1 MRTYP
6 PRVFESVQRSFD
18 VALSSS
24 LERIITAYGPRV
36 FVVDTYGDHAIS
48 YAGIIDLTGSSP
60 LTQTGMTDFM
70 PDRAVIN
77 VAQHKCVKGD
87 VVTLLKRIQK
97 FSMVQDIGARA
108 DSVESLPLSF
118 SYLGRLEEDAVTL
131 LKRIQK
137 FSTTQDIRALVAA
150 RIFNSISFA
159 IVKGVGAQIVS
170 RFPSNFAFN
179 DAIADEVDTL
189 SISLAFEDV
198 VDVIEDPIATGSL
211 RAISGYVDIRTRYY
225 NIKNYSFSA
234 IDHIGHG
241 THVESITDNN
251 YVKGASYYVRNVL
264 CYTTDLLS
272 AFDDAIADGV
282 DVQSVS
288 LDFKD
293 AFDVTEDPIAIG
305 TILSVERNIL
315 TSVVARNDCLILG
328 SIESFAPRMI
338 TPGPSDINRSNL
350 DKVLKGNEAIIVVLS
365 DIRISAFIYLNIWI
379 SELDIIA
386 LRISASQLE
395 TIPGMEGSELLWHF
409 LGELRETSNS
419 TDLSKMWTVMMESKI
434 NIDMEITR
442 KLLAVLIDLEASL
455 NMRHA
460 IINEGKVKKN
470 TKIVKSV
477 AFFRE
482 LQDRELPL
490 KRDLMLQIDETH
502 MSTFEKRENILT
514 SVATGNDGLVFGSI
528 QNSTPWMIIAGASD
542 TERRILN
549 KLLLG
554 NEAILVEH
562 IRTRYYSIENLNFS
576 ARDHTGMELNMAS
589 ITKVLGELRE
599 TSNST
604 DLSKMWAV
612 MMEREINTNLETTRK
627 LLAVLIDLE
636 ASLNRR
642 HVIINEGRLAVY
654 KVRNVLC
661 YTTDLLSA
669 FDDAIADGVD
679 VQSILLAFEDAF
691 DVTEDPISIGTIL
704 SVERNILTSVV
715 VGNDGLIRDSIES
728 FASWMIN
735 PGPSDINQSI
745 LDKVLKVNEAIIV
758 VSFRKHW
765 KEVHVTWAQLEKKQ
779 DKDAT
784 LQDFDGALGFTVR
797 GDGVAIP
804 SDAVKA

>member
-1 MRTYP
+1 MNAC
-6 PRVFESVQRSFD
+6 S
-18 VALSSS
+18 
-24 LERIITAYGPRV
+24 RV

-48 YAGIIDLTGSSP
+48 YAGIIDLIGSSP

-97 FSMVQDIGARA
+97 FSMVQDIGTRA
-108 DSVESLPLSF
+108 DVH
-118 SYLGRLEEDAVTL
+118 
-131 LKRIQK
+131 
-137 FSTTQDIRALVAA
+137 
-150 RIFNSISFA
+150 IFNRINSFIA
-159 IVKGVGAQIVS
+159 NGVRAQIVS
-170 RFPSNFAFN
+170 RFSSNLFAFN

-211 RAISGYVDIRTRYY
+211 RAVKKNILTFVVVGNNGLVLGSIPNSTPWMIIAKASDIERRII
-225 NIKNYSFSA
+225 NKVLLGNEA
-234 IDHIGHG
+234 ILVGRCI
-241 THVESITDNN
+241 N
-251 YVKGASYYVRNVL
+251 A
-264 CYTTDLLS
+264 LS
-272 AFDDAIADGV
+272 SSMECAFDDAIADGV

-350 DKVLKGNEAIIVVLS
+350 DKVLLGNEAIIVVLS

-419 TDLSKMWTVMMESKI
+419 TDLLKMWTVMMESKI

-554 NEAILVEH
+554 NGAILVEP
-562 IRTRYYSIENLNFS
+562 
-576 ARDHTGMELNMAS
+576 
-589 ITKVLGELRE
+589 
-599 TSNST
+599 
-604 DLSKMWAV
+604 
-612 MMEREINTNLETTRK
+612 
-627 LLAVLIDLE
+627 
-636 ASLNRR
+636 
-642 HVIINEGRLAVY
+642 
-654 KVRNVLC
+654 
-661 YTTDLLSA
+661 
-669 FDDAIADGVD
+669 IADGVD
-679 VQSILLAFEDAF
+679 AKVVSLAFKDAF
-691 DVTEDPISIGTIL
+691 DVIEDPIAIGTLL
-704 SVERNILTSVV
+704 SVKRNILTSVV
-715 VGNDGLIRDSIES
+715 AGNDGLLLGSIKS
-728 FASWMIN
+728 FAPWMIT
-735 PGPSDINQSI
+735 
-745 LDKVLKVNEAIIV
+745 A
-758 VSFRKHW
+758 
-765 KEVHVTWAQLEKKQ
+765 
-779 DKDAT
+779 
-784 LQDFDGALGFTVR
+784 
-797 GDGVAIP
+797 
-804 SDAVKA
+804 